1 MSKIIGIARTSFT
14 GSNGTQVEGTTL
26 YFTDP
31 IDPKR
36 GQGAIGGKVF
46 LSVAKLAALN
56 FRPAVNQDVQI
67 LYNRFGKVASII
79 LVDPLDDGPEVD

>member
-14 GSNGTQVEGTTL
+14 GSDGTPVEGTTL

-46 LSVAKLAALN
+46 LSVAKLADLG
-56 FRPAVNQDVQI
+56 FTPAVGQEI
-67 LYNRFGKVASII
+67 TLFYNRYGKVATIK
-79 LVDPLDDGPEVD
+79 LDDDFTID